1 MIRIFANKNNTPQ
14 NKRFIF
20 PKDEI
25 DNSTNGIEI
34 VSDLEKKEF
43 FAKSINLS
51 EIEEDENWVLY
62 NDNTFPSSLF
72 REFLEQL

>member
-25 DNSTNGIEI
+25 NNSTNGIEI
-34 VSDLEKKEF
+34 VSDLVKKEF
-43 FAKSINLS
+43 FARSISLS
-51 EIEEDENWVLY
+51 EIEEDENWVLH
-62 NDNTFPSSLF
+62 L
-72 REFLEQL
+72 Q